1 MRRID
6 KENQIV
12 YSVTGTAITIFQL
25 KYHY

>member
-1 MRRID
+1 MD